1 MTLPPVAVIILD
13 KIYRRY
19 RHLHQQIE
27 AIWYEITSKY
37 KVIWYE
43 IMSGLAQVEHFFL
56 LFPEIEFT
64 NMSLECSSLFIQVL
78 QDYVPSDTLP
88 PPYNDERASLAL
100 LLLVLTDYL
109 YKIRK

>member
-64 NMSLECSSLFIQVL
+64 NMSLMSAVVYSYKYFRITCPLIL
-78 QDYVPSDTLP
+78 CRRRITMKG
-88 PPYNDERASLAL
+88 RA
-100 LLLVLTDYL
+100 
-109 YKIRK
+109 